1 MDPLKHPRQPAAS
14 QRRRV
19 IALLAGASWL
29 LWLAWLPTGAALA
42 QSAQEATTIT
52 IGAPATAA
60 LGQPITV
67 QALLADSKGQPIS
80 KATIDFVMPIT
91 FLTGSGKMVIAQTI
105 TDKDGRARADIEN
118 QSSGDVTLL
127 AEFHGNDEY
136 AASSA
141 SAPIT
146 VTGDDQQYA
155 EDIGVHIPLLNTA
168 PSLTAGGNVTV
179 IGAALW
185 PSFTGWPIA
194 AVLITIWALY
204 FLVVT
209 HLFRVAGAA
218 DAKPADRLTKSQRH
232 L

>member
-1 MDPLKHPRQPAAS
+1 MDPLKHPR
-14 QRRRV
+14 RRGT
-19 IALLAGASWL
+19 ALLAGAAWL

-42 QSAQEATTIT
+42 QSAQEATSMT
-52 IGAPATAA
+52 IGAPATAP
-60 LGQPITV
+60 LGQRITV
-67 QALLADSKGQPIS
+67 QALLVDSTGRPIS
-80 KATIDFVMPIT
+80 KATVDFAMPMT
-91 FLTGSGKMVIAQTI
+91 FLTGNGKMVVAETV
-105 TDKDGRARADIEN
+105 TDKDGRAQAEIEN
-118 QSSGDVTLL
+118 RTSGDITLL

-141 SAPIT
+141 SAAIT

-185 PSFTGWPIA
+185 PSMTGWPIA

-218 DAKPADRLTKSQRH
+218 DAKPADRLTKSQRR